1 MKNLLLPALLCM
13 AIFSSAQKTIKVS
26 KGKIK
31 SGDEV
36 IAEYDG
42 HGSMFRNGSYT
53 VTLPDSKEALIT
65 LEEVNH
71 TFYNPL
77 LDELHLFYQVK
88 FSTGDS
94 FYVRPRPATGK
105 AFGIAY
111 VRYDR
116 KVGND
121 IIEEIFNDSLPIVI
135 ENKTLNK
142 ETVAKL
148 IAKANAYPYETVMA
162 NAKALEDSIAMYSK
176 TIVTRDLKKP
186 LGFQVIS
193 KPAEVNTTGGTWY
206 NIIQDNQVIGRL
218 YKYVDDR
225 FPKGFYDIWK
235 KADAGATLQGK
246 PFAFVPLLTGK
257 GFTTNNATKKYEAI
271 KVVGKDPFVFTT
283 GNVAAAEYDIV
294 STAIGAGLL

>member
-53 VTLPDSKEALIT
+53 VTLPGSKDALIT

-121 IIEEIFNDSLPIVI
+121 IIEEIFNDTLPIVI
-135 ENKTLNK
+135 ENKVLNK
-142 ETVAKL
+142 EAVGKL
-148 IAKANAYPYETVMA
+148 IAKANAYPFETIMA
-162 NAKALEDSIAMYSK
+162 NAKALEDSIAMYAK
-176 TIVTRDLKKP
+176 TPITRDIKKP
-186 LGFQVIS
+186 ITFQLIG
-193 KPAEVNTTGGTWY
+193 KPADATTTEGNWFT
-206 NIIQDNQVIGRL
+206 ITQDSLIIGRL
-218 YKYVDDR
+218 YKYLDEQFNKVTYTVWR
-225 FPKGFYDIWK
+225 
-235 KADAGATLQGK
+235 KAADGAVLQGRSVG
-246 PFAFVPLLTGK
+246 FVPILTTK
-257 GFTTNNATKKYEAI
+257 RLMNNYEKKYEAI
-271 KVVGKDPFVFTT
+271 KISGKDIFIFYGANYLSAEMDLV
-283 GNVAAAEYDIV
+283 GAAV
-294 STAIGAGLL
+294 GAGLL